1 MPPAGR
7 RRLSEREVDMRIGVI
22 GGGRVGSALAASW
35 QAKGH
40 EVTIS
45 TRDTVA
51 ETAESAEVVLLAVP
65 AEAVAEVLG
74 RAGSLDGKVLVDATN
89 NMSGGPGGLEI
100 AELAPGALYV
110 KAFNTIF
117 STFMHDTPPDPG
129 AACVFCGDDAAAKE
143 TVAQLIEDVGLEP
156 VDVGGS
162 EVTPS
167 IEGFFRIILALG
179 YGQGRGPFVY
189 RFEKS

>member
-1 MPPAGR
+1 M
-7 RRLSEREVDMRIGVI
+7 
-22 GGGRVGSALAASW
+22 GSALAASW

-45 TRDTVA
+45 ARDTVA

-65 AEAVAEVLG
+65 AEAVAEALG

-89 NMSGGPGGLEI
+89 NMAGGLAGLEI
-100 AELAPGALYV
+100 AELAPGARYV

-117 STFMHDTPPDPG
+117 STFMHDTPPDSG

-162 EVTPS
+162 EATPW

-179 YGQGRGPFVY
+179 YRQGRGPFVY